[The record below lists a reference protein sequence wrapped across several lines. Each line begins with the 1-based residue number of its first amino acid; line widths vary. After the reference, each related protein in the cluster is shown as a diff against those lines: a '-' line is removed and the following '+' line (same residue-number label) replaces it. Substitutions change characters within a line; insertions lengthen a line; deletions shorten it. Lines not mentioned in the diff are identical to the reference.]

1 MDRAKRAS
9 GLEAVAVIPAAGAG
23 LRMGGARPKQFLDL
37 HGRPLIAV
45 TLEKFQQC
53 RAIQDIILV
62 VPGAEV
68 DACSKEIVKKYGLT
82 KVNRVVAGGPRRQDS
97 VRIGIEAS
105 KGDYELV
112 VIHDG
117 VRPLVSPELIERAV
131 DAAGRHR
138 AVITAMPAKET
149 VKEIDDRKVIS
160 RTCDRKSI
168 WLAQTPQVFRY
179 GDILEAHQRAA
190 LEGLQDATDDA
201 FLLERVGI
209 PVRVIEGSEDN
220 IKVTT
225 PHDLELVR
233 LLSGMALRGQTT

>member
-1 MDRAKRAS
+1 M
-9 GLEAVAVIPAAGAG
+9 
-23 LRMGGARPKQFLDL
+23 RMGGERPKQFADLD
-37 HGRPLIAV
+37 GRPLIAV

-68 DACSKEIVKKYGLT
+68 DACRKEIVEKYGLT
-82 KVNRVVAGGPRRQDS
+82 KVSRVLAGGRRRQDS

-105 KGDYELV
+105 EGYYELV

-117 VRPLVSPELIERAV
+117 VRPLVTPELIERAV
-131 DAAGRHR
+131 AAAGRHR
-138 AVITAMPAKET
+138 AVITALPAKET
-149 VKEIDDRKVIS
+149 VKEIDERKVVSRTRDRKY
-160 RTCDRKSI
+160 I

-179 GDILEAHQRAA
+179 GDILDAHQKAA
-190 LEGLQDATDDA
+190 LEGRQDATDDA
-201 FLLERVGI
+201 FLLEQIGI
-209 PVRVIEGSEDN
+209 PIRVIEGAEDN

-233 LLSGMALRGQTT
+233 LLSGMGRTEQASRGDQR